1 MVVRANAA
9 MLELLGGDPEFY
21 EPSCLSIPAALDAL
35 ATGGFK
41 EVDGCVVPASFDRD
55 QIWSSTRPKIVNIDD
70 ETGFECDLSEI
81 NVENFPLPSV
91 EFHELARL
99 GCDFGFLLATELT
112 ATKIPGPFRIIV
124 SARPEDPESKVGNTC
139 TVRFHRLRDG
149 QAWLEDDLEGYRE
162 DAIAVFDVAA
172 RSAATAL
179 PLK

>member
-41 EVDGCVVPASFDRD
+41 EVDGCVVPASLNSD

-81 NVENFPLPSV
+81 NVESFLPPSV

-99 GCDFGFLLATELT
+99 GCDFGGFLARKLAVV
-112 ATKIPGPFRIIV
+112 KIPGRFRVIV
-124 SARPEDPESKVGNTC
+124 SARPKDLESKVGNTC

-149 QAWLEDDLEGYRE
+149 QVWLEDDLEGYRE
-162 DAIAVFDVAA
+162 EAIAVFDVAA